1 MNTLRD
7 SDAPM
12 VRVWDPVV
20 RIGHWLL
27 VGGFAVAFLV
37 EDDLLW
43 LHSWAGYLVA
53 AVVAV
58 RVVWGFIGPRHARF
72 TDFVTGPGR
81 ALAYLRALATG
92 RAERHIGHSP
102 AGGAMTVA
110 LLLALALT
118 AFSGMATLAIE
129 ENQGPLAPWM
139 GAQAS
144 PGETQFF
151 ALVMPAKADD
161 DNGDRNRD
169 GREGGKK
176 ETLWKDAHEL
186 FANLT
191 LALIIA
197 HVAGVV
203 LASLVHRENLARAMV
218 TGMKRR

>member
-1 MNTLRD
+1 MSNTHD
-7 SDAPM
+7 AGAPM
-12 VRVWDPVV
+12 IRVWDPVV
-20 RIGHWLL
+20 RFGHWLL
-27 VGGFAVAFLV
+27 VGGFAVAFIV

-43 LHSWAGYLVA
+43 LHTWAGYLVA

-58 RVVWGFIGPRHARF
+58 RVLWGFIGPRHARF
-72 TDFVTGPGR
+72 ADFVTGPGR

-110 LLLALALT
+110 LLVALALT
-118 AFSGMATLAIE
+118 TFCGMATLAIE

-139 GAQAS
+139 GAQATS
-144 PGETQFF
+144 TPTQFF
-151 ALVMPAKADD
+151 ALALPARADD
-161 DNGDRNRD
+161 EGGDR
-169 GREGGKK
+169 RENGKK

-186 FANLT
+186 LANLS

-197 HVAGVV
+197 HVAGVAA
-203 LASLVHRENLARAMV
+203 ASYVHRENLARAMV

>member
-1 MNTLRD
+1 MNTVHD

-27 VGGFAVAFLV
+27 VGGFTVAFIV

-43 LHSWAGYLVA
+43 LHTWAGYLVA
-53 AVVAV
+53 GVVAV

-72 TDFVTGPGR
+72 SDFVTKPGR

-92 RAERHIGHSP
+92 RAERHLGHSP
-102 AGGAMTVA
+102 AGGAMTLA
-110 LLLALALT
+110 LLFALALT

-144 PGETQFF
+144 MGETQFF
-151 ALVMPAKADD
+151 ALVMPAKAGDD
-161 DNGDRNRD
+161 DGDRRD
-169 GREGGKK
+169 GGKK
-176 ETLWKDAHEL
+176 ETLWKDVHEL
-186 FANLT
+186 FANLS

-197 HVAGVV
+197 HVAGVAA
-203 LASLVHRENLARAMV
+203 ASYVHRENLARAMV